1 MTDSGSHST
10 ANAASAAKF
19 RHLKVE
25 ETRNVSFIKV
35 LDELIREDFRI
46 RDELLGFV
54 GAGKPTVM
62 LDLGRVQFA
71 SAGFLA
77 TLVKMHM
84 DLEKQHRKLK
94 VYNLSIQLREVFVN
108 TKLHKYLDI
117 YDNEDAAFQS
127 VQMMHH

>member
-1 MTDSGSHST
+1 MTDLASQQ
-10 ANAASAAKF
+10 SAAAAPAY

-25 ETRNVSFIKV
+25 ETRNVSYIKV

-54 GAGKPTVM
+54 SAGKPTIM
-62 LDLGRVQFA
+62 LDLGKVKFA

-94 VYNLSIQLREVFVN
+94 VYNLSTQLREVFVN

-117 YDNEDAAFQS
+117 YENEDAAFQS